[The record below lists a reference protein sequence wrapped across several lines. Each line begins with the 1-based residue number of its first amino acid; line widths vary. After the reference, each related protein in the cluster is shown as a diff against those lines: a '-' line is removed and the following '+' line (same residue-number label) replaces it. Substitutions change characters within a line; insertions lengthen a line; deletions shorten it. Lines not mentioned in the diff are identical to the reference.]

1 MQEKISFVT
10 NNLHTGNIMAQKK
23 RMFTPRKG
31 QSTLSKI
38 DNVFIK
44 LINEFKKFS
53 ISDKGDEL
61 MSNTLLKNALKTNKA
76 NNVAENDPN
85 YDPVN
90 IGQACQTKLGDHHWL
105 ELVQRLVDIT
115 NLLKIAQHFRFSSFT
130 TVYAVKHSWNKHLIT
145 VDGFHH
151 LLALYVNIR
160 AGNIKGWDPENWR
173 EFPVPTMVWTTDD
186 ESFPLRIALEINGGA
201 QLEWGEIEHLR
212 CKSAI
217 ARLFPKYAKAEDKL
231 ALEQVSA
238 CLNEGHS
245 VPLVKKHK
253 DTKVKEAITHIGAIA
268 SNKNIDRLKYILG
281 ENYTHWPQDKRS
293 SGMFGFYGNIFDHLP
308 NITKAQMNDYHYIID
323 SVFGSLEGAKSA
335 TVKAMT
341 KMEALT
347 NDNWKPSGQDNA
359 LLAVVEIIYQDY
371 LDGKGM
377 ITGSRGSYVYVNR
390 LGNQTN
396 IVDALRQLPNT
407 DFAQQIDS
415 L

>member
-1 MQEKISFVT
+1 
-10 NNLHTGNIMAQKK
+10 MAQKNRIFK
-23 RMFTPRKG
+23 PRTG

-44 LINEFKKFS
+44 LLKDFEKFS

-76 NNVAENDPN
+76 NNVANNDPN

-160 AGNIKGWDPENWR
+160 AGNIKGWNPENWR

-201 QLEWGEIEHLR
+201 QLAWGEIEHLR

-217 ARLFPKYAKAEDKL
+217 ARLFPKYAKPEDKL

-245 VPLVKKHK
+245 VPLITKHK
-253 DTKVKEAITHIGAIA
+253 HAKVKEAITHIGAIA
-268 SNKNIDRLKYILG
+268 GNKNLDRLKFILG
-281 ENYTHWPQDKRS
+281 ENYKHWPQDKRS
-293 SGMFGFYGNIFDHLP
+293 AGMFGFYGNIFDQLP
-308 NITKAQMNDYHYIID
+308 NITKTQMNDYHYIID
-323 SVFGSLEGAKSA
+323 KVFGSIDGAKSA
-335 TVKAMT
+335 TIKAMT

-359 LLAVVEIIYQDY
+359 LLAVVEIIYQDH
-371 LDGKGM
+371 LGGKG
-377 ITGSRGSYVYVNR
+377 IVTGSRGSYVYVNR
-390 LGNQTN
+390 LGNQIN
-396 IVDALRQLPNT
+396 VVDSLMQLPNT
-407 DFAQQIDS
+407 NFASAISS